1 VREGRVV
8 SVTWEGLETP
18 PQKESLGRLEEAPAE
33 GPASRFTVE
42 ERFHGFRLGVGFSR
56 HDVDEA
62 TVWDI
67 RQEEWENAMIDA
79 QWD

>member
-1 VREGRVV
+1 MI
-8 SVTWEGLETP
+8 SVTWQGVETP
-18 PQKESLGRLEEAPAE
+18 PQKESPGCLGEDPVE
-33 GPASRFTVE
+33 GPASRFAVE
-42 ERFHGFRLGVGFSR
+42 ERFCGFRLGVGFSR
-56 HDVDEA
+56 HDVDEV

>member
-1 VREGRVV
+1 VV
-8 SVTWEGLETP
+8 SVTWQGMETLP
-18 PQKESLGRLEEAPAE
+18 RMESLGCLDEDPVE
-33 GPASRFTVE
+33 GPASRFAVG
-42 ERFHGFRLGVGFSR
+42 ERFRGFRLGVGLSR

-67 RQEEWENAMIDA
+67 HQEEWENAIIDA

>member
-1 VREGRVV
+1 VV
-8 SVTWEGLETP
+8 SVTWQGLETP
-18 PQKESLGRLEEAPAE
+18 PWMELPGRLEEAPVE
-33 GPASRFTVE
+33 GPASHFAVE

-56 HDVDEA
+56 HDVDEVM
-62 TVWDI
+62 VWDI

>member
-1 VREGRVV
+1 VV
-8 SVTWEGLETP
+8 TVSWWDLETP
-18 PQKESLGRLEEAPAE
+18 PRKELPGCLEEVPVE
-33 GPASRFTVE
+33 GPPSHFTVE
-42 ERFHGFRLGVGFSR
+42 EKFHGFRLGVGFSR

-62 TVWDI
+62 TIWDI

>member
-1 VREGRVV
+1 
-8 SVTWEGLETP
+8 LP
-18 PQKESLGRLEEAPAE
+18 PCCYAEFRASRPPTELIAAEEDPAE

-42 ERFHGFRLGVGFSR
+42 ERFRGFRVGVGYSR
-56 HDVDEA
+56 HDIDEA

-79 QWD
+79 QWE

>member
-1 VREGRVV
+1 M
-8 SVTWEGLETP
+8 
-18 PQKESLGRLEEAPAE
+18 
-33 GPASRFTVE
+33 
-42 ERFHGFRLGVGFSR
+42 GVGFSR